1 MKNFANRTWDY
12 IKSDFDRFL
21 IILLIFVLPF
31 ERIPSVDILG
41 ASLRPSVVIG
51 LLVIAR
57 AIYKLLTKQIKFKF
71 NLEYKLLVIFVI
83 WILLLVPIS
92 INIFRG
98 VSVLLFDFFTISLA
112 ISISLIFNKKY
123 LRPIIYSLLLSAS
136 LMCIFAIFQYF
147 GNLFGLP
154 NSVTGLRE
162 AYTWSVFGFPRVHA
176 ASLEPL
182 YFAAYLLLPFCITF
196 LCASLKNN
204 KLVGQKLSY
213 FLLALF
219 SMVIFMTVSRGAIY
233 AMAGTLIVGAIFLI
247 WLGLSDLTKILKSL
261 LMIVVAAG
269 LSLLLINFVNK
280 PPSIYTQNKQGASA
294 YLAQLSNTSIDD
306 NDGRALARQKA
317 VQILKNDRLVI
328 IFGLGPGQ
336 YGPYS
341 QNNIPKDGKWTIVN
355 NLALEV
361 LVELGAV
368 GLAILVIFV
377 VTLLMKG
384 VKTSITQKGQDL
396 FILVFGLCLYI
407 FSQAIQYQGYST
419 LYVIY
424 IWVPIGLLMGLI
436 IKTKLKKNA

>member
-1 MKNFANRTWDY
+1 
-12 IKSDFDRFL
+12 
-21 IILLIFVLPF
+21 
-31 ERIPSVDILG
+31 
-41 ASLRPSVVIG
+41 
-51 LLVIAR
+51 
-57 AIYKLLTKQIKFKF
+57 
-71 NLEYKLLVIFVI
+71 
-83 WILLLVPIS
+83 
-92 INIFRG
+92 
-98 VSVLLFDFFTISLA
+98 
-112 ISISLIFNKKY
+112 
-123 LRPIIYSLLLSAS
+123 
-136 LMCIFAIFQYF
+136 
-147 GNLFGLP
+147 
-154 NSVTGLRE
+154 
-162 AYTWSVFGFPRVHA
+162 
-176 ASLEPL
+176 
-182 YFAAYLLLPFCITF
+182 
-196 LCASLKNN
+196 
-204 KLVGQKLSY
+204 
-213 FLLALF
+213 
-219 SMVIFMTVSRGAIY
+219 
-233 AMAGTLIVGAIFLI
+233 
-247 WLGLSDLTKILKSL
+247 
-261 LMIVVAAG
+261 MIVVAAG